1 MVDSFLEFVNSSNV
15 IVVDFFF
22 VAVVEKRN
30 LQDKED
36 ENIRLAEREAALVRL
51 DCPYSRDD
59 VNHFVCFNKPSK
71 QIHSCMLFFLALHP
85 NHTMCPLLSYQS
97 QLFII

>member
-1 MVDSFLEFVNSSNV
+1 M
-15 IVVDFFF
+15 
-22 VAVVEKRN
+22 AVVVLKRN

-59 VNHFVCFNKPSK
+59 VNHFVPIILFASTSPLRKYN
-71 QIHSCMLFFLALHP
+71 SCMLFSWPCTLTTQCAPSYPINPNFLLYE
-85 NHTMCPLLSYQS
+85 LGE
-97 QLFII
+97 